1 MAPWL
6 FHAPLA
12 RCSAMNSV
20 MIMDF
25 LPAAAIDAGTLLEG
39 MCRAVRASGIT
50 PKLELQRI
58 K

>member
-1 MAPWL
+1 
-6 FHAPLA
+6 
-12 RCSAMNSV
+12 